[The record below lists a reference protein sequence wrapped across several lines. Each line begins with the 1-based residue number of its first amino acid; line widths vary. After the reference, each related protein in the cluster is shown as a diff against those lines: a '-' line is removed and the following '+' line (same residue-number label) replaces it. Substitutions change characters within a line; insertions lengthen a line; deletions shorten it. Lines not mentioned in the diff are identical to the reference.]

1 MRLRCLPGAHDAGQ
15 RAFIGDRQR
24 AIALA
29 GGTREQLFGD
39 RSTALETEGRQAVQF
54 GVAGQFAVHGAVHG
68 GSAEPAVQHPRR
80 MRIVALTEGPA
91 ALAVCGFH
99 HVVVAACVG
108 LVPPARFD
116 PLRPGDDAQAR
127 VTQRLWGVQQPAGR
141 SGQYDGGLAAGWVP
155 LARSGRW
162 SACTA
167 SGCTASSPSRARRR
181 SRSWFQG
188 IACAG
193 RVSNRS
199 RAAGTNGGNCSAC
212 RRSARLPA
220 GRVKASMRLR
230 AISNSSA
237 GSRSAPAGRW
247 SARWP
252 AAGRARTAGRSA
264 ARRHRANT
272 GTRPGPAAG
281 GAAGTTGPGWIRFRT
296 RIRCVHRNGPVAG
309 SSAGAR
315 WVAHAMHPAAAARPV
330 RSAGPGCRAAV
341 QVPRPACAGRN
352 GQAR

>member
-54 GVAGQFAVHGAVHG
+54 GVAGQFAVHG

-80 MRIVALTEGPA
+80 MRIVALTEGPS

-99 HVVVAACVG
+99 HVVVAARVG

-127 VTQRLWGVQQPAGR
+127 VTQRLRGVQQPAGR

-212 RRSARLPA
+212 RRSAA
-220 GRVKASMRLR
+220 GRQGESLHAVACDLEQQRGIALGR
-230 AISNSSA
+230 QQAD
-237 GSRSAPAGRW
+237 GQHAGRQQVMLELQVE
-247 SARWP
+247 ALH
-252 AAGRARTAGRSA
+252 AAIARTQERGQVQQQAAQREQQGLAGFDFVLEFDACIETVRWLVVAQGRGGSPTQCIQLLQHVRCEA
-264 ARRHRANT
+264 PGQAVARQFA
-272 GTRPGPAAG
+272 
-281 GAAGTTGPGWIRFRT
+281 
-296 RIRCVHRNGPVAG
+296 
-309 SSAGAR
+309 
-315 WVAHAMHPAAAARPV
+315 
-330 RSAGPGCRAAV
+330 
-341 QVPRPACAGRN
+341 PRPACAGRN